1 MTRESGLDSASPLDF
16 RKDIRS
22 CHPGQKSVRIPDR
35 GSLRFFLTHLTCA
48 RLASGV
54 LSSGSKRWGH
64 ARVLNPGS
72 VGPIILLFL
81 LKDKAIFSESL
92 RSDSYLSTFFKQKI
106 DDDKIALFHELWA
119 PRIIAFKGIKKA
131 YLNVDGTNIDCE
143 AEGVTL
149 REIGYDKSGE
159 GTTIVGVMYV
169 IAPDGTPFTISN
181 TVEAS

>member
-16 RKDIRS
+16 RKDIRP
-22 CHPGQKSVRIPDR
+22 CHPGQKSVRIPAR

-81 LKDKAIFSESL
+81 LNPKQIS
-92 RSDSYLSTFFKQKI
+92 RLSQTIRNFYRQRI
-106 DDDKIALFHELWA
+106 PDDDKRTAFLETLKMITIPEDMLA
-119 PRIIAFKGIKKA
+119 P
-131 YLNVDGTNIDCE
+131 TNPVFPE
-143 AEGVTL
+143 Q
-149 REIGYDKSGE
+149 
-159 GTTIVGVMYV
+159 IV
-169 IAPDGTPFTISN
+169 TISQ
-181 TVEAS
+181 EHKIRLYKGEHLA